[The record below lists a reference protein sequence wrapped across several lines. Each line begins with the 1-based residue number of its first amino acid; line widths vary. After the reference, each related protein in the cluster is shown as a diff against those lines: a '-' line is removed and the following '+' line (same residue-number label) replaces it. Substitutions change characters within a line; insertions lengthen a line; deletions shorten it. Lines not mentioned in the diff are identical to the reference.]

1 MKRYMTVLGTLL
13 LLSACSST
21 DTRMDTSVEVPV
33 SVEDVTLKGIE
44 EFVVTTGTVSATQEA
59 LMKSESAGFYR
70 LAVNPATSRTYEL
83 GDFVKKDQVI
93 IYLDNP
99 ERENEIK
106 IESHK
111 LNLENTKNDLEKQ
124 KSLYDKGGVTLTEL
138 KNAERQY
145 VDAKYNYDN
154 ALIQLSKL
162 KISAAFDGVIVDIP
176 YYTRGVKIPAN
187 SDMVHIMNYSKLN
200 MEVNLPGKLLGEVQV
215 AQSVRVMNY
224 TMPDNVLKGIIT
236 QVSPALDPDTR
247 TFKATVDIENPDWLL
262 RPGMFV
268 KAEITTASQDS
279 VIVIPKDIIL
289 TRRNRKRVFVV
300 DKGMANEKT
309 IVTGLENPDEV
320 EITEGLEA
328 GERLVVKG
336 FETLRN
342 GSKVK
347 ITR

>member
-1 MKRYMTVLGTLL
+1 MKRNLTALVFFILLVACGGTG
-13 LLSACSST
+13 
-21 DTRMDTSVEVPV
+21 TRVDSNVEVPV
-33 SVEDVTLKGIE
+33 SVEDISLKPIE
-44 EFVVTTGTVSATQEA
+44 EFVVTTGTVNATQEA

-70 LAVNPATSRTYEL
+70 LAVNPTTSRTYEL
-83 GDFVKKDQVI
+83 GDFIKKGQVI

-106 IESHK
+106 IESHR

-124 KSLYDKGGVTLTEL
+124 KSLYEKGGVTLTEL

-154 ALIQLSKL
+154 ALIQLDKL
-162 KISAAFDGVIVDIP
+162 KITAPFDGIIVDIP
-176 YYTRGVKIPAN
+176 YYTRGVKMPTN

-200 MEVNLPGKLLGEVQV
+200 MEVNLPGKLLGEVRADQP
-215 AQSVRVMNY
+215 VRVMNY
-224 TMPDNVLKGIIT
+224 TMLDKVLSGIIT

-247 TFKATVDIENPDWLL
+247 TFKAKVDIDNPDWLL

-268 KAEITTASQDS
+268 KAEITTARKDS
-279 VIVIPKDIIL
+279 AIVISKDIIL
-289 TRRNRKRVFVV
+289 TRRNLKRVFVV
-300 DKGMANEKT
+300 SKGMAREKIIT
-309 IVTGLENPDEV
+309 TGLENPDETEV
-320 EITEGLEA
+320 TEGLEA

-342 GSKVK
+342 GSNVK